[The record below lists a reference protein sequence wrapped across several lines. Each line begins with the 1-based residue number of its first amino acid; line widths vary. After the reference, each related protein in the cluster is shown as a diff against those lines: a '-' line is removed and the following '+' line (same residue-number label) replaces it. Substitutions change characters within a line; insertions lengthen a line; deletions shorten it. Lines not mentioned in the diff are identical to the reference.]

1 MKISYN
7 RLWKK
12 LIDLNLKKK
21 ELAKLAKVS
30 EYAIG
35 KLYRGE
41 NVTVETLAKICIAL
55 NCTMDEIMEIIVEES
70 EGNENVG

>member
-7 RLWKK
+7 KLWKK

-21 ELAKLAKVS
+21 ELAKLANVS
-30 EYAIG
+30 DYAIG

-55 NCTMDEIMEIIVEES
+55 NCTIDEIMEIIIEEKKDGK
-70 EGNENVG
+70 EK